1 MMKLFAEDQERTL
14 TRKETQTAGEQRRA
28 STRKKN
34 EPLTATFCDL
44 LPSANTRIDGGQHS
58 WTDFNNFTVQGPIF
72 RDYLQELDDEQFSS
86 VARDF
91 VFLCETSIGGPWKID
106 LFKANLIKEE
116 FECRG
121 NWNCLKSLRPLF

>member
-1 MMKLFAEDQERTL
+1 MKLFAEDQERTL

-86 VARDF
+86 AHVTLSFFARLPS
-91 VFLCETSIGGPWKID
+91 VGP
-106 LFKANLIKEE
+106 
-116 FECRG
+116 G
-121 NWNCLKSLRPLF
+121 KSTCSRQT

>member
-44 LPSANTRIDGGQHS
+44 LLPIKSMITGEGSIMDG
-58 WTDFNNFTVQGPIF
+58 
-72 RDYLQELDDEQFSS
+72 L
-86 VARDF
+86 
-91 VFLCETSIGGPWKID
+91 
-106 LFKANLIKEE
+106 
-116 FECRG
+116 
-121 NWNCLKSLRPLF
+121 SL